1 LRAEE
6 NGVVITYLQLTGAT
20 TFSQCDETLLVLV
33 AGAGCWLLVLVAG
46 AGCWLLVLVL
56 VAPFAVASDQR
67 PATSTI

>member
-20 TFSQCDETLLVLV
+20 TFSQCDETVLV
-33 AGAGCWLLVLVAG
+33 AGAGAG

>member
-20 TFSQCDETLLVLV
+20 TFWQCDGTVLV
-33 AGAGCWLLVLVAG
+33 AGAGAG
-46 AGCWLLVLVL
+46 AGCWLPVLVL

>member
-20 TFSQCDETLLVLV
+20 TFWQCDGTVLV
-33 AGAGCWLLVLVAG
+33 AGAGAGAG

>member
-20 TFSQCDETLLVLV
+20 TFSQCDGTVLV
-33 AGAGCWLLVLVAG
+33 AGAG